1 MDNENLFNRLLQET
15 GRPLQLSVCGRVYKG
30 FFVGF
35 KPREYLVVEVPRS
48 AEINASLAECQ
59 TVTGS
64 FCVSGMVIRFET
76 SIKAFLK
83 RPAWLLFVAYP
94 SSLSK
99 VRDLRNSYRAE
110 CSIPCT
116 LVTLFNLNQ
125 YSGLIVDINARG
137 CKCIPSSISPGQ
149 AETLF
154 NSEKKVLL
162 EFELPGSHGR
172 KRVFGEV
179 ASVKRDASEISFGI
193 KFNDGDDEEALREL
207 EDYVSN
213 VVKLPS
219 I

>member
-1 MDNENLFNRLLQET
+1 MDNENLFNRLLMEP
-15 GRPLQLSVCGRVYKG
+15 GRSLHLTVCGRVVKG
-30 FFVGF
+30 CFVGF
-35 KPREYLVVEVPRS
+35 KPREYLIIEVPRS
-48 AEINASLAECQ
+48 AESDAALTERQ

-64 FCVSGMVIRFET
+64 FYVSGTLVRFE
-76 SIKAFLK
+76 SPISAYLK
-83 RPAWLLFVAYP
+83 RPAWLLFVEYP

-99 VRDLRNSYRAE
+99 VRDLRSAYRAE

-125 YSGLIVDINARG
+125 YPGLIVDINAGG
-137 CKCIPSSISPGQ
+137 CRCIPSSISHSR
-149 AETLF
+149 AEILF

-162 EFELPGSHGR
+162 EFELPGSYGR

-179 ASVKRDASEISFGI
+179 VSVRRDGAEISFGV
-193 KFNDGDDEEALREL
+193 KFNDNDDQTALREL

-219 I
+219 

>member
-1 MDNENLFNRLLQET
+1 MENESLFNRLLLET
-15 GRPLQLSVCGRVYKG
+15 GRPLHLSVCGRAYKSV
-30 FFVGF
+30 FVGF
-35 KPREYLVVEVPRS
+35 KPREYLVIEVPRS
-48 AEINASLAECQ
+48 AEIDASLTECQ
-59 TVTGS
+59 AISGS
-64 FCVSGMVIRFET
+64 FCVSGMVIRFEAP
-76 SIKAFLK
+76 IKAYLK

-99 VRDLRNSYRAE
+99 VRDLRHSYRAE

-116 LVTLFNLNQ
+116 MVTLFNLNQ
-125 YSGLIVDINARG
+125 YSGLIVDINAGG
-137 CKCIPSSISPGQ
+137 CKCIPSSMSPGQ
-149 AETLF
+149 AEMLF

-193 KFNDGDDEEALREL
+193 RFNDDDDEEALREL

-219 I
+219 M